1 MTIITVTVAANPYT
15 TATDRDYVTL
25 YIIRKDV
32 AYKNILT
39 RSKKSLK
46 LNLKLPIETGLA
58 NLITN
63 LRNDLTNIL

>member
-1 MTIITVTVAANPYT
+1 MTAITIVTTVTPRT
-15 TATDRDYVTL
+15 TTTDRDYITL

-32 AYKNILT
+32 AYKNILG
-39 RSKKSLK
+39 RNKKSPKPSLK
-46 LNLKLPIETGLA
+46 LLIKTNLA